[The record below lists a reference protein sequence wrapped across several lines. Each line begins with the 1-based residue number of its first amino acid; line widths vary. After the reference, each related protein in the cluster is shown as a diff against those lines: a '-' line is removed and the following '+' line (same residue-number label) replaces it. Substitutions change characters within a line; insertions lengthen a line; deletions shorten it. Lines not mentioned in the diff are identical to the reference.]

1 MDGERGDQ
9 FLGKL
14 LPLRFALGRSCTGRS
29 VSQLDQRNYGDGD
42 LGLADFA
49 SDVCE
54 HLPGVLALALGC
66 DQKAGVEDQSH
77 VSEASGSR

>member
-1 MDGERGDQ
+1 M
-9 FLGKL
+9 
-14 LPLRFALGRSCTGRS
+14 S
-29 VSQLDQRNYGDGD
+29 D

-77 VSEASGSR
+77 VREASGSR